1 MEEALALTWRTLAAR
16 IRNFKIGAFATL
28 GLAVLAAV
36 LGVVTRS
43 GWVLAMLPSILLCGY
58 VFLYRDHLLVS
69 SWEKRVLAIWGE
81 PGFSMG
87 IFAHAVA
94 SHPHPLKITLR
105 AMAGGL
111 PENGDY
117 SMPAPPVIRM
127 HRVLSALRCALY
139 EIRLY
144 RAAALGIFLAS
155 LPVTGWLSLR
165 LGMPR
170 ALYALPMIALIP
182 AAASALSHRAW
193 NGWLRRTEAFRAS
206 TEDSTQEAAEK
217 DEEKAAADLAGGM
230 DALDWSRIPSRWK
243 TKFTA
248 AVSGRPS
255 RPKSAA
261 V

>member
-36 LGVVTRS
+36 LGVVARS

-58 VFLYRDHLLVS
+58 LFLYRDHLLAS
-69 SWEKRVLAIWGE
+69 AWEERVLAAWGE

-105 AMAGGL
+105 AMAGNL

-117 SMPAPPVIRM
+117 ATPAPPVIRM
-127 HRVLSALRCALY
+127 HRVLSALRCAIY

-144 RAAALGIFLAS
+144 RAAALVLFLAS
-155 LPVTGWLSLR
+155 LPVAGWLCHR

-170 ALYALPMIALIP
+170 AWYALPMLALIP
-182 AAASALSHRAW
+182 VTTSALSRLAW
-193 NGWLRRTEAFRAS
+193 RRWLNRTDAS
-206 TEDSTQEAAEK
+206 LASLQEAA
-217 DEEKAAADLAGGM
+217 AVLAVRM
-230 DALDWSRIPSRWK
+230 DALDWSRVPSRWK
-243 TKFTA
+243 TKFTSS
-248 AVSGRPS
+248 VMGRS
-255 RPKSAA
+255 
-261 V
+261 